1 MSGHEFK
8 YVFGP
13 ALSRRLGRSL
23 GVDLLPFKTCTYDC
37 TYCQLGP
44 TTHCTAERREY
55 VPLEDVL
62 TEVRLKLAAGV
73 AADCISLVGSGEP
86 TLYAPI
92 GDLIDGI
99 KAMTDI
105 PLVVITNGS
114 LLWDP
119 AVRAGLA
126 RADLVIP
133 SLDAGDET
141 QFSLVNRPDPSL
153 RFDAMIEGLVTFR
166 DEFPGE
172 IWLEVFLLGDL
183 TPDDP
188 IIQRLAVH
196 VARIRPDK
204 VQLNTVAR
212 PAPGSGV
219 TPVPRDVLEACAAH
233 LGPNAEVI
241 ARYDSVAAASGA
253 SVTAADVLGVIR
265 RHPCNVE
272 DLAQGL
278 GIHRNEVLKHVGA
291 LLEDG
296 ALEVDER
303 DGVDYYVAKND

>member
-1 MSGHEFK
+1 MSDHKFK

-62 TEVRLKLAAGV
+62 TEVRLRLASGV

-92 GDLIDGI
+92 GELIDGI
-99 KAMTDI
+99 KSMTDI

-119 AVRAGLA
+119 DVRDGLA

-133 SLDAGDET
+133 SLDAGDEG
-141 QFSLVNRPDPSL
+141 QFRLVNRPAPSL
-153 RFDAMIEGLVTFR
+153 RFDTVIDGLVAFR
-166 DEFPGE
+166 DEFLGE
-172 IWLEVFLLGDL
+172 IWLEVFLLGGL
-183 TPDDP
+183 TAEDP
-188 IIQRLAVH
+188 AMDRLAAH
-196 VARIRPDK
+196 IGRIRPDK

-219 TPVPRDVLEACAAH
+219 TPVPRDVLEACAAR

-241 ARYDSVAAASGA
+241 ARYDTAAAASGA

-265 RHPCNVE
+265 RHPCNAD

-296 ALEVDER
+296 ALEVDDR
-303 DGVDYYVAKND
+303 DGAAYYMAKND